1 MRYCWVKRDNYEG
14 LVDIDEILLSKE
26 SLLDREI
33 IKRDW

>member
-1 MRYCWVKRDNYEG
+1 

-33 IKRDW
+33 ITRDW